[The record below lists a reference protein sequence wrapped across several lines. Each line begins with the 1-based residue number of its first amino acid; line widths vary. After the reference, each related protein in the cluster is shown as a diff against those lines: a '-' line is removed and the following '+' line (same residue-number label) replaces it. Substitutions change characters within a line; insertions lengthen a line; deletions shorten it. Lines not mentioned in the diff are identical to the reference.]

1 MFEGEC
7 ELTYEEESQIEH
19 PANIYSLI
27 KTLEFIE
34 WAYNFSHID
43 KKTYLDQTNTILD
56 QYKSAIEAYDKFQG
70 IDEFT
75 SKYGLQDCKF
85 AIRRIKIGDPIL
97 GGGEGKDELATIATI
112 IQVFNDISNTFF
124 IAQSNQNTMIVSE
137 INGLFNELSSLLQK
151 VRNIINLENPDIKKL
166 LDFNIKLRSRKAADK
181 IEDDEQKQIESD
193 VKIGFQTFN
202 KMLSER
208 NS

>member
-43 KKTYLDQTNTILD
+43 QKTYVEQTNTILD
-56 QYKSAIEAYDKFQG
+56 QYKSAIEAYDKFPG

-85 AIRRIKIGDPIL
+85 AIRRIKIGDPIVNNQ
-97 GGGEGKDELATIATI
+97 GGRDEFANIASI
-112 IQVFNDISNTFF
+112 IQIFNDISNTFY
-124 IAQSNQNTMIVSE
+124 IAQSNQNPMIVSD
-137 INGLFNELSSLLQK
+137 INGLFNELYSLLQK

-166 LDFNIKLRSRKAADK
+166 LDFNLKLRSRKAADK